1 MKIASLLSALL
12 VATVGFANYV
22 GNPQAPDIPRIVSY
36 TKNKNPDDVDY
47 WLNAK
52 LDYEKEYM
60 GDMALDFTSGGTH
73 QRDQFSKFYGNY
85 LTLTANI
92 VRRIDL
98 YAKGGLVNPRF
109 EFAVTDALGVTQH
122 LMTNPHSLPAWALGA
137 KVLVFKKCNTSFA
150 LEASY
155 FQTDHRDVLVYSAVA
170 PVIPEENELRW
181 YNWQVSGGLSYQAG
195 ILIPYIGAK
204 YSRTI
209 VSLNPSTPALVVDPF
224 KMDNRRKW
232 GLFLGCTVLA
242 CRYFDLNIEGRL
254 IDENA
259 FSGTMGF
266 RF

>member
-1 MKIASLLSALL
+1 MKIMSLCAALL
-12 VATVGFANYV
+12 IAATVSANYV
-22 GNPQAPDIPRIVSY
+22 GNPQSPDIPRIVSY
-36 TKNKNPDDVDY
+36 TKNKDPNSVDY

-60 GDMALDFTSGGTH
+60 GDMALDFTSGGAV
-73 QRDQFSKFYGNY
+73 QRDEFSKFYANY

-92 VRRIDL
+92 LRRIDL

-109 EFAVTDALGVTQH
+109 DFAVTDALGITQH
-122 LMTNPHSLPAWALGA
+122 LATNRHSIPAWALGA
-137 KVLVFKKCNTSFA
+137 KVLVFKACNTCFS
-150 LEASY
+150 LEGSY
-155 FQTDHRDVLVYSAVA
+155 FQTDHRDFLLYTVTPPVLSEV
-170 PVIPEENELRW
+170 NEVRW
-181 YNWQVSGGLSYQAG
+181 YNWQVSAGLSYQAS
-195 ILIPYIGAK
+195 ILIPYIGTK

-209 VSLNPSTPALVVDPF
+209 VSLNPSTPALQVDPF
-224 KMDNRRKW
+224 KMENRRNW

-254 IDENA
+254 IDENS